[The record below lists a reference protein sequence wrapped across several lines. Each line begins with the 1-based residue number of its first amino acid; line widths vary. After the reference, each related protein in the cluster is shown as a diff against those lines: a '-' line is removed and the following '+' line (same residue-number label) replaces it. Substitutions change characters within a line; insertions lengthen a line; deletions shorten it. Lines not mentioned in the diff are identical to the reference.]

1 MKSSESLREAWSTPA
16 PGAAADRR
24 NARFAGGRIPAA
36 LAALSLFAGA
46 ATAAA
51 EPLDSDAIS
60 DVAEATVTS
69 VVNIA
74 SERTV
79 ELGPASTD
87 PLFTDPR
94 SPFYLDPDEQKQ
106 KSLGSGVIV
115 TKGGRILTNAHV
127 VSGAE
132 MVKVTLSDGT
142 ELDAKVV
149 GTDRQSDLAVIQ
161 LEGDLPELR
170 PMPLGESST
179 LRLGEVVLAVGN
191 PFGVG
196 QAVTMGIVSAKGRA
210 ALGMIDY
217 EDFIQTDA
225 AINPGNSGGALVDLD
240 GKLVGINTAIVSRSG
255 GYEGIGFA
263 IPTDMALPIMKMLVE
278 DGKVVRGYIGV
289 MLQTLTRDLAT
300 KQKLSVKRGVLV
312 SSVMEDG
319 PAGKAGV
326 AEGDVIVSVDGKAVD
341 DVGKL
346 RNHIAMKGADQTV
359 ELELVRGKDKKKLS
373 IKTAAL
379 PDPDKPVVKPAKA
392 KSKKKKA
399 KPKQQ

>member
-1 MKSSESLREAWSTPA
+1 M
-16 PGAAADRR
+16 
-24 NARFAGGRIPAA
+24 
-36 LAALSLFAGA
+36 
-46 ATAAA
+46 
-51 EPLDSDAIS
+51 
-60 DVAEATVTS
+60 TS
-69 VVNIA
+69 VVNVA
-74 SERTV
+74 SERSV
-79 ELGPASTD
+79 DFGPAAND

-115 TKGGRILTNAHV
+115 TDQGRILTNAHV
-127 VSGAE
+127 VAGAE
-132 MVKVTLSDGT
+132 AVRVTLSDGT

-149 GTDRQSDLAVIQ
+149 GTDAQSDLAVLQ
-161 LEGDLPELR
+161 LEGELPTLR
-170 PMPLGESST
+170 PIPIGDSST

-225 AINPGNSGGALVDLD
+225 AINPGNSGGALIDLD
-240 GKLVGINTAIVSRSG
+240 GNLVGINTAIVSRSG

-263 IPTDMALPIMKMLVE
+263 IPTNMAAPIMKMLVE
-278 DGKVVRGYIGV
+278 DGKVSRGYIGV
-289 MLQTLTRDLAT
+289 MLQTLTRDVAT

-312 SSVMEDG
+312 SSVMDGG
-319 PAGKAGV
+319 PASKAGI
-326 AEGDVIVSVDGKAVD
+326 AQGDVIVSVDGKSVD

-359 ELELVRGKDKKKLS
+359 ELELVRGKDRKKLS
-373 IKTAAL
+373 MKTAAL
-379 PDPDKPVVKPAKA
+379 PDKAKPVVKPAKA
-392 KSKKKKA
+392 KKKGKKA
-399 KPKQQ
+399 KPKKQ